1 MGTSSMETAAVRRI
15 HVIGGPGSG
24 KTTLARRLS
33 NRLDAPVFDLDEI
46 AYVGGAGPKR
56 SLAERLS
63 DISAIQSQPAWIT
76 DGIYLFWVDG
86 LLQSADAIVWLDV
99 PWRVAAWRI
108 VVRHVRASLEG
119 TNRHPGLGK
128 LVRFLN
134 AAHRYYVDPSL
145 RLPEAADDEG
155 VISRAHAARELAAY
169 DGKVVRCSCS
179 GELTEF
185 VRRLESRRGRNT

>member
-1 MGTSSMETAAVRRI
+1 MGTSSTETAAVRRI

-33 NRLDAPVFDLDEI
+33 NRLDAPMFDLDEI

-76 DGIYLFWVDG
+76 EGIYLFWVDG

-128 LVRFLN
+128 LLRFLN

-145 RLPEAADDEG
+145 RLPEAADDEE
-155 VISRAHAARELAAY
+155 VISRAHAARQLAAY
-169 DGKVVRCSCS
+169 DGKVVRCSSS
-179 GELTEF
+179 GEVTEF
-185 VRRLESRRGRNT
+185 VRRLESSRGRNT

>member
-1 MGTSSMETAAVRRI
+1 MGTSSRETAAVRRI

-33 NRLDAPVFDLDEI
+33 NRLDAPMFDLDEI

-63 DISAIQSQPAWIT
+63 DISAIQTQQAWIT

-108 VVRHVRASLEG
+108 VVRHVRASLGG
-119 TNRHPGLGK
+119 TNRHP
-128 LVRFLN
+128 
-134 AAHRYYVDPSL
+134 
-145 RLPEAADDEG
+145 
-155 VISRAHAARELAAY
+155 
-169 DGKVVRCSCS
+169 

-185 VRRLESRRGRNT
+185 VRRLESRRGRKT

>member
-1 MGTSSMETAAVRRI
+1 M
-15 HVIGGPGSG
+15 
-24 KTTLARRLS
+24 
-33 NRLDAPVFDLDEI
+33 FDLDEI

-108 VVRHVRASLEG
+108 VVRHVRASLAG
-119 TNRHPGLGK
+119 TNRHPGFGK
-128 LVRFLN
+128 LLRFLN
-134 AAHRYYVDPSL
+134 GARRYYVDPSL
-145 RLPEAADDEG
+145 RPPVGARPE
-155 VISRAHAARELAAY
+155 
-169 DGKVVRCSCS
+169 
-179 GELTEF
+179 TF
-185 VRRLESRRGRNT
+185 